1 MCLGGSNLLLSPSI
15 YFFCAGFIIHVHSTE
30 VQNNTNNDCNN
41 HIVLL
46 FFYHDNSQ
54 NIFMAHS
61 CHQHAQS
68 LTRAICRTDTRQK
81 SILFIQAPNFNPISI
96 GGVWDTAPLILWNCV
111 FLIKS
116 ILILWLCFLTAL
128 QWQWVCVTHTHKT
141 IALSWPDSVF
151 YCFCAGIY
159 TTQTIKPHV
168 EAFI

>member
-68 LTRAICRTDTRQK
+68 LTRAICHTDTRQK
-81 SILFIQAPNFNPISI
+81 SILFIQEPNFNPISI
-96 GGVWDTAPLILWNCV
+96 GGGMGCRPSDFMESHYSMAPCSINNC
-111 FLIKS
+111 
-116 ILILWLCFLTAL
+116 LTAGVL
-128 QWQWVCVTHTHKT
+128 AYDSGVSLSSSL
-141 IALSWPDSVF
+141 ALMYAP
-151 YCFCAGIY
+151 CM
-159 TTQTIKPHV
+159 IKRSTNAVQP
-168 EAFI
+168 